1 MIVLGVETSCDE
13 TAVAIVK
20 DGKEVIASVVYSQ
33 IDIFEK
39 YGGVIPEVASRKHIQ
54 KITVVFDDC
63 LKQANM
69 TPQDIDLV
77 AVTSRPGLI
86 GSL

>member
-20 DGKEVIASVVYSQ
+20 DGKEVISSVVYSQ

-39 YGGVIPEVASRKHIQ
+39 FGGVIPEVASRKHIQ
-54 KITVVFDDC
+54 KIT
-63 LKQANM
+63 L
-69 TPQDIDLV
+69 
-77 AVTSRPGLI
+77 
-86 GSL
+86 